1 MEKVGIPLS
10 QVVVVKKRKLIVTVV
25 ALLLT
30 GIFALFFAGFWNS
43 SSQVEMEDTAS
54 EESSDEEKNDI
65 DEISNND
72 INEIPDNDIN
82 EISDNNIG
90 EPVEDKD
97 DFDQTL
103 PGPEMED
110 TADREEEE
118 YKLYMDFLNG
128 EKITADGMSID
139 EIIIPTG
146 EPERRYFTDYTFFDS
161 DEDGFVELHVR
172 SARYYYII
180 DCEKGGLRTWKF
192 LDPRTELLNNGDFL
206 YIHVGGAPLH
216 YNYQYIKVN
225 KEGETIWS
233 ISFACY
239 DDDLDGQFDEKDTYY
254 NENNEEMSY
263 EEWLELKQKYIDVG
277 TDDICWIT
285 LTESI

>member
-1 MEKVGIPLS
+1 M
-10 QVVVVKKRKLIVTVV
+10 
-25 ALLLT
+25 
-30 GIFALFFAGFWNS
+30 
-43 SSQVEMEDTAS
+43 
-54 EESSDEEKNDI
+54 
-65 DEISNND
+65 
-72 INEIPDNDIN
+72 
-82 EISDNNIG
+82 
-90 EPVEDKD
+90 
-97 DFDQTL
+97 
-103 PGPEMED
+103 
-110 TADREEEE
+110 
-118 YKLYMDFLNG
+118 
-128 EKITADGMSID
+128 
-139 EIIIPTG
+139 
-146 EPERRYFTDYTFFDS
+146 
-161 DEDGFVELHVR
+161 
-172 SARYYYII
+172 
-180 DCEKGGLRTWKF
+180 
-192 LDPRTELLNNGDFL
+192 